1 MQIDV
6 RVDVEKAIRSLWVMQ
21 RDVNTAAAAALNRVG
36 VTARAAA
43 AREISK
49 ASGLPVNQVRK
60 HVPLV
65 RANKWNLQCEISARP
80 YAPNLIRYSARQT
93 KAGVSANAWR
103 KRKVY
108 RGTFI
113 ANKGRTVFKR
123 VGPARL
129 PIKAVYGPSVRREF
143 IRDTVAKAINTTVEQ
158 RFALEFDRALTALL
172 KRRR

>member
-1 MQIDV
+1 MHIDV
-6 RVDVEKAIRSLWVMQ
+6 RVDVEKAIRGLWLMQ
-21 RDVNTAAAAALNRVG
+21 RDVNTAATAALNKVG

-49 ASGLPVNQVRK
+49 ASGLPVNQVRP

-65 RANKWNLQCEISARP
+65 RANKWSLQCEISAKP
-80 YAPNLIRYSARQT
+80 YAPNLIRYAARQT
-93 KAGVSANAWR
+93 RAGVSANAWR

-123 VGPARL
+123 IGPSRL

-143 IRDTVAKAINTTVEQ
+143 IRDTVTKAIHRTVDQ
-158 RFALEFDRALTALL
+158 RFALEFERALTALL